1 MKLHSL
7 VIGDGDQHLII
18 LHGFLGMG
26 NNWKS
31 YALDWAKTRY
41 KVHLIDQRNHGR
53 SFWSDEFN
61 YDVLSLDIYQYMR
74 DFNISSAI
82 ILGHSMGGKTAMNF
96 ALNYH
101 EMVSKLIIVDISPR
115 EYLNKN
121 QYILDALGSIDFDS
135 CKSRKEIDNFLSLTI
150 SEPEFRS
157 FLLKNLYW
165 KTPEKLALRMNIDVL
180 KKNDS
185 IYKSISSEN
194 TYNGLSLFVSGEM
207 SDYIVDEDKS
217 LIKNLFPQ
225 ADIVSIKNAGH
236 WVQVENKTD
245 FKITIQQFLKL

>member
-7 VIGDGDQHLII
+7 VIGDGDHHLII

-31 YALDWAKTRY
+31 YALDWAKIGY
-41 KVHLIDQRNHGR
+41 KVHLVDQRNHGR

-61 YDVLSLDIYQYMR
+61 YDVLSLDIYQYMI
-74 DFNISSAI
+74 DFKIFNATI
-82 ILGHSMGGKTAMNF
+82 IGHSMGGKTAMNF

-121 QYILDALGSIDFDS
+121 QYVLDALGSIDFDS
-135 CKSRKEIDNFLSLTI
+135 CKSRKEIDNNLSLTI
-150 SEPEFRS
+150 PEPEFRS

-165 KTPEKLALRMNIDVL
+165 ETTEKLGFRMNIEVL
-180 KKNDS
+180 KKNNS
-185 IYKSISSEN
+185 IYKSISSDN
-194 TYNGLSLFVSGEM
+194 PYNGLTLFISGEM
-207 SDYIVDEDKS
+207 SDYGVDQDKF

-225 ADIVSIKNAGH
+225 ADIVTIKHAGH

-245 FKITIQQFLKL
+245 FKFVIQEFLKI